1 MTYNKPTKS
10 IKVNTLGGSEFT
22 TSDTA
27 TQPMASDALASFKAE
42 KTMHIKG
49 EKMNLVPFHATNIV
63 EVIKSVMSAE
73 KGDPYGCSS
82 VVGVAKVC
90 YAKVCNATVGC

>member
-1 MTYNKPTKS
+1 MTYVKS
-10 IKVNTLGGSEFT
+10 IKSIEVNTRGGSTITASDT
-22 TSDTA
+22 TSA
-27 TQPMASDALASFKAE
+27 PIASDALRDFTE
-42 KTMHIKG
+42 KQTMHIKG

-73 KGDPYGCSS
+73 KGDPYGCSG